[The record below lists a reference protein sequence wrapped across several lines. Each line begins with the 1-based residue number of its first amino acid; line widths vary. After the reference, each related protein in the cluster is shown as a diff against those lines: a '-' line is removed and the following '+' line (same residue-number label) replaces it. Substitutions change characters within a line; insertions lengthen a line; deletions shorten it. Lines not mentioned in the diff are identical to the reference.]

1 MTFQDCSELI
11 FIFRLEQRID
21 GPSGK
26 LCERFVRR
34 GEYREGATALQSF
47 DEPCRL
53 DSGDKRC
60 VIFRIDGIVHDVLV
74 GEHRRAANHGIIR
87 ERNGGQKAKTGCCSK
102 RDKSIFHWEL
112 PELSRCPAV
121 ELYGNSNYGRPT
133 ERVSKLNLKYP
144 PQSGVKSLSPV
155 CFGSTATRWPCV
167 APGLLPVGG
176 QFPGPAAQ
184 LALRPRK
191 AGISRTFSS
200 IVLRTGDERPYGSR
214 RCGAACRAYSAVG
227 VAGRP
232 SEWRAIGR
240 SGGLSKGGGGAP
252 RSIRLAMRRLSL
264 RSRPASSVSEPST
277 GCVWRTAPRL
287 SMPVAT
293 TETRTIPSRL
303 ASKVAPTMMLASGSA
318 SSRIRV
324 AASSTSNSVRSLP
337 PVIETIRPLARLI
350 EGSSIK
356 GLEIAATAALST
368 RFSPEASPLPIMALP
383 FSRMTERTSAKSR
396 LIRPSLTIRSLMQA
410 TPE

>member
-11 FIFRLEQRID
+11 FIFRLEQRLD

-26 LCERFVRR
+26 LCERFVGR

-87 ERNGGQKAKTGCCSK
+87 ERNGGHKAKTGCCSK

-155 CFGSTATRWPCV
+155 CFGSTATRRP
-167 APGLLPVGG
+167 PPHLGLGEAKPDCSGCSN
-176 QFPGPAAQ
+176 AQ
-184 LALRPRK
+184 RQ
-191 AGISRTFSS
+191 
-200 IVLRTGDERPYGSR
+200 
-214 RCGAACRAYSAVG
+214 
-227 VAGRP
+227 
-232 SEWRAIGR
+232 
-240 SGGLSKGGGGAP
+240 
-252 RSIRLAMRRLSL
+252 RL
-264 RSRPASSVSEPST
+264 
-277 GCVWRTAPRL
+277 
-287 SMPVAT
+287 
-293 TETRTIPSRL
+293 
-303 ASKVAPTMMLASGSA
+303 
-318 SSRIRV
+318 
-324 AASSTSNSVRSLP
+324 
-337 PVIETIRPLARLI
+337 
-350 EGSSIK
+350 
-356 GLEIAATAALST
+356 
-368 RFSPEASPLPIMALP
+368 
-383 FSRMTERTSAKSR
+383 
-396 LIRPSLTIRSLMQA
+396 
-410 TPE
+410 